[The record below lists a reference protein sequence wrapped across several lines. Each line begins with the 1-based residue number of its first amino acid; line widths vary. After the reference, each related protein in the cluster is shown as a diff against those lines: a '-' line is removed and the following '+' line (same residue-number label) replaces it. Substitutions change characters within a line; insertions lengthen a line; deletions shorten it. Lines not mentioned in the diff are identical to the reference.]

1 MTKLRK
7 FSATLGGMLLGVA
20 WGGLAQASV
29 VLYGIVDTGLN
40 YQKRSGK
47 TSVGVDSGLM
57 SNSRWGLRGSEDL
70 SDGRRVT
77 FLLESGFSSD
87 NGQRASSSTFFNR
100 FSLLG
105 LEDKRLGKITL
116 GRGDV
121 LTPTWI
127 AGTVSPFS
135 LNFKTASL
143 GTTFGYNDAH
153 MAGGRVSDAVYY
165 YSPELRGWQ
174 LGAGYS
180 WNMYGA
186 EGQFDD
192 ESRMLDL
199 ALKYEG
205 GRLRGVFGYS
215 VIDSPL
221 QSKKDRTFVVGARY
235 RFDGFNLHAGYQK
248 VRDISIVN
256 GYNGALASRGQFS
269 GDVAWTAGVSIPIGA
284 SLLYAGYQHAVDSR
298 ARGAAVALTYP
309 LSRRTNLYTYFSR
322 AQSWDFDNG
331 HSLPVTQLA
340 LGIRHRF

>member
-1 MTKLRK
+1 MTKHKKL
-7 FSATLGGMLLGVA
+7 FATLGGTLLGMTWA
-20 WGGLAQASV
+20 GLAQASV
-29 VLYGIVDTGLN
+29 VLYGIVDIGLN
-40 YQKRSGK
+40 YQKRSGE
-47 TSVGVDSGLM
+47 TSIGVDSGLM
-57 SNSRWGLRGSEDL
+57 SNSRWGLAGSEDL
-70 SDGRRVT
+70 SDGRKVT
-77 FLLESGFSSD
+77 FILESGFSSD
-87 NGQRASSSTFFNR
+87 NGQQAAKSSFFNR

-105 LEDKRLGKITL
+105 LEDRRLGKITL

-165 YSPELRGWQ
+165 YSPEFSGWQ

-186 EGQFDD
+186 ESQFDD

-199 ALKYEG
+199 ALKYERG
-205 GRLRGVFGYS
+205 PLRGVIGYS

-221 QSKKDRTFVVGARY
+221 RSKKDRTFVVGARY
-235 RFDGFNLHAGYQK
+235 RLERLTLHAGYQK
-248 VRDISIVN
+248 VQHISIVN
-256 GYNGALASRGQFS
+256 GYNGAIATRGQFS
-269 GDVAWTAGVSIPIGA
+269 GDVAWTAGVSVPIGA
-284 SLLYAGYQHAVDSR
+284 SLLYAGYQHSIDSK

-309 LSRRTNLYTYFSR
+309 LSRRTNLYTYLSR

-331 HSLPVTQLA
+331 RKLPVTQLA